1 VPLRSRKG
9 VPFTG
14 SGEFRWMLRRKDND
28 VRSVAVQTDEEL
40 GGRVSVLV
48 RQKRD
53 HVRLNEL
60 IEQLQASE
68 GAAEQRVLL
77 EMYRLVF
84 PHAFAEESVLW
95 PVMRRVLPDGG
106 DLTLEVER
114 EHQEVN
120 ELVTE
125 LEGVKPGDARRG
137 PILDRLIEVLR
148 EDVRDEED
156 VLFPRLQS
164 VLGRRQLRAYGLAW
178 EGVRRTAPTRA
189 HPIVARRPPGNVVA
203 ALPLSVIDR
212 LRDRIDRQLLTTR
225 PGHPLLSLASTVL
238 TRLGHEIERLP
249 MMRRGEDP
257 STRFDTRSSD
267 RPWLLISI
275 GAVVLFFVVRGRRN
289 TAR

>member
-1 VPLRSRKG
+1 
-9 VPFTG
+9 
-14 SGEFRWMLRRKDND
+14 MIRRKDTH

-40 GGRVSVLV
+40 GGRASVLV

-60 IEQLQASE
+60 IEQLQVSDGEAQ
-68 GAAEQRVLL
+68 QRVLL

-95 PVMRRVLPDGG
+95 PVMRRVLPDGE

-125 LEGVKPGDARRG
+125 LETVEQADPRRDE
-137 PILDRLIEVLR
+137 ILGRLVEVLR

-164 VLGRRQLRAYGLAW
+164 VLGRRKLQLYGLAW

-212 LRDRIDRQLLTTR
+212 LRDRIDWQLLTDR
-225 PGHPLLSLASTVL
+225 PGHPLLGFSSTIL
-238 TRLGHEIERLP
+238 TRLAHEIERLP
-249 MMRRGEDP
+249 VMRRGEDP
-257 STRFDTRSSD
+257 STRFDTRASD
-267 RPWLLISI
+267 RPWLLIALGVI
-275 GAVVLFFVVRGRRN
+275 VVLLVTRDRKKSSH
-289 TAR
+289 